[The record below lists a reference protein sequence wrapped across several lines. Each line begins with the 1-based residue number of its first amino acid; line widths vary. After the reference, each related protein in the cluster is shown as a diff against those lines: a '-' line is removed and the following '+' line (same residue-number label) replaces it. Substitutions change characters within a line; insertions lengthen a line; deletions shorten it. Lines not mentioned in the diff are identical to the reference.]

1 MHALDYFHLEGT
13 SRIPTIYRHTP
24 EQLNA
29 AIERAARH
37 PDFYVLLHGIDAYM
51 ERRRRRR
58 RAARMARAEAL
69 AWGGGFVDN
78 EHMWG
83 QS

>member
-1 MHALDYFHLEGT
+1 MNALDFFHLEGT
-13 SRIPTIYRHTP
+13 GRLPTIFKHTD
-24 EQLNA
+24 EQLDT
-29 AIERAARH
+29 AISDAVARC

-51 ERRRRRR
+51 ERRRRRMKAVNR
-58 RAARMARAEAL
+58 YRNAGLAE
-69 AWGGGFVDN
+69 FVDN